1 MIDRVEDKPFSIMF
15 FLLNISSSGTHD
27 VEKGGCSPKRCTA
40 WVEFGSSSWHGVFH
54 GWTGEG
60 PHPGGLS
67 SQGAPLTPTCPSLPQ
82 EKDLRDVGDWRK
94 NIEEKSGMEG
104 RKKMFEAGES

>member
-1 MIDRVEDKPFSIMF
+1 MR
-15 FLLNISSSGTHD
+15 
-27 VEKGGCSPKRCTA
+27 GGS
-40 WVEFGSSSWHGVFH
+40 
-54 GWTGEG
+54 
-60 PHPGGLS
+60 HP
-67 SQGAPLTPTCPSLPQ
+67 TTCPSLLQ

>member
-1 MIDRVEDKPFSIMF
+1 M
-15 FLLNISSSGTHD
+15 
-27 VEKGGCSPKRCTA
+27 KGPA
-40 WVEFGSSSWHGVFH
+40 WVGS
-54 GWTGEG
+54 
-60 PHPGGLS
+60 HPGRHC
-67 SQGAPLTPTCPSLPQ
+67 APTRPSFPQ

>member
-1 MIDRVEDKPFSIMF
+1 MWGLGQV
-15 FLLNISSSGTHD
+15 
-27 VEKGGCSPKRCTA
+27 
-40 WVEFGSSSWHGVFH
+40 GSY
-54 GWTGEG
+54 
-60 PHPGGLS
+60 
-67 SQGAPLTPTCPSLPQ
+67 PSTIHTNTTIPPQ

>member
-1 MIDRVEDKPFSIMF
+1 MGRYRMGPPHHAHLS
-15 FLLNISSSGTHD
+15 LL
-27 VEKGGCSPKRCTA
+27 
-40 WVEFGSSSWHGVFH
+40 
-54 GWTGEG
+54 
-60 PHPGGLS
+60 
-67 SQGAPLTPTCPSLPQ
+67 Q

>member
-1 MIDRVEDKPFSIMF
+1 MGGTV
-15 FLLNISSSGTHD
+15 FLWLTWGFPWVDWCGAQAGWVFTLGGTI
-27 VEKGGCSPKRCTA
+27 CTNA
-40 WVEFGSSSWHGVFH
+40 
-54 GWTGEG
+54 TI
-60 PHPGGLS
+60 P
-67 SQGAPLTPTCPSLPQ
+67 PQ

>member
-1 MIDRVEDKPFSIMF
+1 M
-15 FLLNISSSGTHD
+15 
-27 VEKGGCSPKRCTA
+27 
-40 WVEFGSSSWHGVFH
+40 
-54 GWTGEG
+54 GEQVWG
-60 PHPGGLS
+60 PCPGGFLPW
-67 SQGAPLTPTCPSLPQ
+67 GVPFTPTQPSLPQ

>member
-1 MIDRVEDKPFSIMF
+1 MLGRYFTLRS
-15 FLLNISSSGTHD
+15 H
-27 VEKGGCSPKRCTA
+27 
-40 WVEFGSSSWHGVFH
+40 
-54 GWTGEG
+54 
-60 PHPGGLS
+60 
-67 SQGAPLTPTCPSLPQ
+67 LTMCPSLLQ

>member
-1 MIDRVEDKPFSIMF
+1 MGGRV
-15 FLLNISSSGTHD
+15 
-27 VEKGGCSPKRCTA
+27 KGPA
-40 WVEFGSSSWHGVFH
+40 QAGS
-54 GWTGEG
+54 
-60 PHPGGLS
+60 HPR
-67 SQGAPLTPTCPSLPQ
+67 GAPLTPTCPSLPQ

>member
-1 MIDRVEDKPFSIMF
+1 M
-15 FLLNISSSGTHD
+15 
-27 VEKGGCSPKRCTA
+27 
-40 WVEFGSSSWHGVFH
+40 
-54 GWTGEG
+54 
-60 PHPGGLS
+60 GGLVWGLGQVGS
-67 SQGAPLTPTCPSLPQ
+67 YPSTICTNTTIPPQ

>member
-1 MIDRVEDKPFSIMF
+1 MDWCGARAGWVLTTAPF
-15 FLLNISSSGTHD
+15 
-27 VEKGGCSPKRCTA
+27 
-40 WVEFGSSSWHGVFH
+40 
-54 GWTGEG
+54 
-60 PHPGGLS
+60 
-67 SQGAPLTPTCPSLPQ
+67 TPTQPSLPQ